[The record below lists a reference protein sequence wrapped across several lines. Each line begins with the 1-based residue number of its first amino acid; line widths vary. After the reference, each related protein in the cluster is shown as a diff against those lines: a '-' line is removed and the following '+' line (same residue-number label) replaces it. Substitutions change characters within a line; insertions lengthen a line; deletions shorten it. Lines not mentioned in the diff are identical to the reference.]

1 MNNNEQIS
9 KLVEESRKYPF
20 STFLFDHFSSVASES
35 FPPEK
40 SEDFIEHPYTEKSGE
55 LRREIREC
63 INDYCFVLASAN
75 SRVFGMLMDSYTI
88 YLYTEING
96 NRLLG

>member
-75 SRVFGMLMDSYTI
+75 SRVFGILMDAYTI

>member
-1 MNNNEQIS
+1 MNNNEQIA
-9 KLVEESRKYPF
+9 KRIEESRKYPF
-20 STFLFDHFSSVASES
+20 SSFLFDHFRSVAFES
-35 FPPEK
+35 FPSEK
-40 SEDFIEHPYTEKSGE
+40 SEDFVEHPYTEKSGE

-75 SRVFGMLMDSYTI
+75 PRVFSMLMDSYTI

-96 NRLLG
+96 NSLLG

>member
-20 STFLFDHFSSVASES
+20 SSFLFDHFSSVASES

-63 INDYCFVLASAN
+63 INDYCFALASAN
-75 SRVFGMLMDSYTI
+75 SRVFGILMDSYTI

>member
-75 SRVFGMLMDSYTI
+75 SRVFGMLMDAYTI

>member
-35 FPPEK
+35 FPPER

-75 SRVFGMLMDSYTI
+75 SRVFGILMDAYTI

>member
-75 SRVFGMLMDSYTI
+75 SRVFSMLMDAYTI